1 MMINLTYPIIIL
13 CIIML
18 GRSGLLDNKPN
29 LSYHKCIIM
38 VGRLGLY
45 DDKPDLSHHNPM
57 YHYGR

>member
-1 MMINLTYPIIIL
+1 MV
-13 CIIML
+13 

-57 YHYGR
+57 YHYVR